1 MAKHASKQ
9 PADNEPAEADLEEA
23 EAPEPVEAKKQ
34 VELESR
40 ISDSSDDIEAVKA
53 LNDAYR
59 SMTDQLSTVI
69 VGQTEVIEQ
78 VLVAMFCRGHAL
90 LVGVP
95 GLAKTLLVST
105 ISEVLHLSFK
115 RIQFTPDLMPS
126 DITGTDV
133 LEEDHTTGRRVFR
146 FVHGPVFANM
156 ILADEINRT
165 PPKTQAALLEAMQEH
180 MVTVGEQTYKLPAPF
195 FVLATQNP
203 IEQEGTYPL
212 PEAQLDRFMFN
223 IHVDYPSA
231 EEELDIM
238 KRVTGTYEADL
249 KVALT
254 GEDILRLQQIVRR
267 VPVADHVFQYARDL
281 ARASRPASNEA
292 PDFVNELVNWG
303 AGPRAGIYLTLA
315 AKARAILHGRYHAT
329 TEDVREMALPVL
341 RHRVLTTFNAEAA
354 GITSD
359 EVVLRL
365 LAEIRPAVEEAVT

>member
-1 MAKHASKQ
+1 MSAAKRT
-9 PADNEPAEADLEEA
+9 NEPPIAEAD
-23 EAPEPVEAKKQ
+23 
-34 VELESR
+34 
-40 ISDSSDDIEAVKA
+40 DIAAIKA
-53 LNDAYR
+53 LNAAYEK
-59 SMTDQLSTVI
+59 MTDQLSRVI
-69 VGQTEVIEQ
+69 VGQKKVIEQ
-78 VLVAMFCRGHAL
+78 VLVAVFCRGHAL

-105 ISEVLHLSFK
+105 LSRVMDLSFK

-133 LEEDHTTGRRVFR
+133 LEEDHTTGKRIFR
-146 FVHGPVFANM
+146 FIHGPLFANM

-180 MVTVGEQTYKLPAPF
+180 MVTVGEKTYNLPEPF

-223 IHVDYPSA
+223 IVVDYPSA
-231 EEELDIM
+231 TEELQIM
-238 KRVTGTYEADL
+238 KQVTGTYEADL
-249 KVALT
+249 EIALT
-254 GEDILRLQQIVRR
+254 GKDILRLQNIVRR
-267 VPVADHVFQYARDL
+267 VPAGDHVFEYARNL
-281 ARASRPASNEA
+281 ARASRPGTPEA

-303 AGPRAGIYLTLA
+303 AGPRAGIYMMLA
-315 AKARAILHGRYHAT
+315 AKARAILYGRYHAT

-359 EVVLRL
+359 EVALRL
-365 LAEIRPAVEEAVT
+365 LAEIQPPMAEAVA